1 MKFLGAELALRDQG
15 SGSRTGLL
23 FNTVAMLLFKDSG
36 FIALPVSQELLPL
49 KTKKIK

>member
-1 MKFLGAELALRDQG
+1 MKVLGAELALRGQG
-15 SGSRTGLL
+15 PGSRAGLFL
-23 FNTVAMLLFKDSG
+23 NTVAMLLFKDSG